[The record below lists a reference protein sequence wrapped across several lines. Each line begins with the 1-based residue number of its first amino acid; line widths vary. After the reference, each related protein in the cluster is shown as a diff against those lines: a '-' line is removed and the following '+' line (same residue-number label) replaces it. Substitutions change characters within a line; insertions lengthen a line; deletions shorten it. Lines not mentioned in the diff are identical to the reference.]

1 MVKFLFGTD
10 VHSDD
15 QEPFHVA
22 ILLRGDL
29 HGYRA
34 DFVKGQISRTLTYYS
49 LSIMPVTNNHHPSSI
64 LDNGDLSD
72 FFGGAWDFTPNGT
85 FSDLIDNASSAND
98 QTAMPILEPSAVQ
111 ERQLTSTT
119 GGAAEVPQNSSSQSQ
134 QMPTN
139 VSPNPVGSPRGGA
152 PVAGGN
158 SPSTKPKPPTLYESL
173 QRSHMMPQLLLS
185 PYGAYTEMMTPSS
198 NGMDWSPPMVPTNM
212 DMGAAVAAA
221 GYTTSPSLLDP
232 TQQFLLMQQQRLKRP
247 RVSPFL
253 GPGGLE
259 PAFIPAGCAAG
270 MNMFP
275 LGGAIFGR
283 RAAKMP
289 LSPVSRVDKR
299 PVPPEPHDKMPIVLP
314 VTGAVGTAATTLT
327 PASVST
333 PASTSRSAPVRLL
346 PATGVPQESRPA
358 PPPTV
363 EENIEKNLL
372 SFLRET
378 RDLEWENVTVIE
390 LKRILRQYELNAT
403 GKKADLMQ
411 RIKKIRKCYRHLEE
425 STLVEGEA
433 ENKPVRASGED
444 VSGISTLTTTAT
456 ATTTVDSSPDTM
468 GSDPGLQITST
479 TTNGAPSAPTEPS
492 NSTRPNSE
500 NPGESLDSLFS
511 AALDLPPGQDLLFS

>member
-1 MVKFLFGTD
+1 
-10 VHSDD
+10 
-15 QEPFHVA
+15 
-22 ILLRGDL
+22 
-29 HGYRA
+29 
-34 DFVKGQISRTLTYYS
+34 
-49 LSIMPVTNNHHPSSI
+49 MPVTNNHHPASI

-85 FSDLIDNASSAND
+85 FSDLIDNPSSAND
-98 QTAMPILEPSAVQ
+98 QVTMPILESSVAP
-111 ERQLTSTT
+111 ERQPTSTT
-119 GGAAEVPQNSSSQSQ
+119 SDAAEVPQNHSGRSQ
-134 QMPTN
+134 QMPSN
-139 VSPNPVGSPRGGA
+139 LSLNPAGSPRGGA
-152 PVAGGN
+152 PAAGSS
-158 SPSTKPKPPTLYESL
+158 SPSPKPKPPTLYESL

-185 PYGAYTEMMTPSS
+185 PYGAYTEMMASSS
-198 NGMDWSPPMVPTNM
+198 NGMDWSPPMVPTTM

-221 GYTTSPSLLDP
+221 GYPTSPSLLDP

-247 RVSPFL
+247 RVSPLL

-259 PAFIPAGCAAG
+259 PTFIPAGCAAG

-289 LSPVSRVDKR
+289 LSPVNRVDKR

-314 VTGAVGTAATTLT
+314 VTGATGTAAATVASASASA
-327 PASVST
+327 PAG
-333 PASTSRSAPVRLL
+333 TSRSTPVRLL
-346 PATGVPQESRPA
+346 PATGAPQESRPA

-425 STLVEGEA
+425 SPLVEGEA
-433 ENKPVRASGED
+433 GNKQARTSGED
-444 VSGISTLTTTAT
+444 ASGVPSVTTTAT
-456 ATTTVDSSPDTM
+456 TMTTMTTADSSPDTM
-468 GSDPGLQITST
+468 GSDPGLQTASVT
-479 TTNGAPSAPTEPS
+479 PNGAPSASTESS
-492 NSTRPNSE
+492 NSTRPGSE
-500 NPGESLDSLFS
+500 TPGESLDSLFS
-511 AALDLPPGQDLLFS
+511 TALDLPPGQDMLFS